1 MYVTRKV
8 KFLRSRFPATQASKE
23 ESTNPLLNPDVD
35 AGLTEMDLNPSDPLK
50 VDTDSDEYIVQ
61 CLMLSAKTSPKK
73 LRRPL

>member
-35 AGLTEMDLNPSDPLK
+35 AGLTEMDLNPFDPLK
-50 VDTDSDEYIVQ
+50 VDTDSDEYIV
-61 CLMLSAKTSPKK
+61 
-73 LRRPL
+73 